1 MTTATTKV
9 KKNDPLK
16 RKVSLKI
23 IIAFPFFSASAQSVA
38 LRLNKKGFDIAE
50 FLFDCA
56 SHTVHDSEKT
66 EGKLVPV
73 DAKTCI
79 IQLNR

>member
-1 MTTATTKV
+1 MTTATTKE
-9 KKNDPLK
+9 KKNDPLE

-56 SHTVHDSEKT
+56 SHDSEKT